1 MTLRVSELS
10 VEAAGRTLVDRL
22 TLDVAAGRVV
32 GLVGPNG
39 SGKSTALRCVYRALR
54 PTSGA
59 VLLDGTDLAS
69 VPLRD
74 SARSIAALTQE
85 SHTELDFTVAEV
97 VALGRTPHTRGNG
110 PLTDR
115 ERELCRAAMERLDV
129 AHLADRSVLTLSGG
143 ERQRVLVARALVQ
156 EPRVLVLDEPTN
168 HLDVRH
174 QVRLLSFLRG
184 AELTVVTALHDLNL
198 AAAVC
203 HRIAVLNHGSLVAS
217 GDPAEVLTAALVR
230 EVFGVHATVVRHP
243 RTGVPQLL
251 YDFDEYDFDGLDAN
265 NAPNDRTDMNAET
278 SSPSAGAAPEGMR

>member
-1 MTLRVSELS
+1 MTLRLRELS
-10 VEAAGRTLVDRL
+10 VQAAGRTLVDRL
-22 TLDVAAGRVV
+22 SLDVAAGRMV

-69 VPLRD
+69 VPLRE

-97 VALGRTPHTRGNG
+97 IALGRTPHSRGNG
-110 PLTDR
+110 PLTGR
-115 ERELCRAAMERLDV
+115 ERELCRTAMDRLDV
-129 AHLADRSVLTLSGG
+129 AHLADRSVLTISGG

-184 AELTVVTALHDLNL
+184 AELTVLTALHDLNL

-203 HRIAVLNHGSLVAS
+203 DRIAVLSHGCLVAS
-217 GDPAEVLTAALVR
+217 GAPAEVLTPELVR
-230 EVFGVHATVVRHP
+230 EVFGVDATVVRHP
-243 RTGVPQLL
+243 RTGTPQLL
-251 YDFDEYDFDGLDAN
+251 YDFVPFD
-265 NAPNDRTDMNAET
+265 T
-278 SSPSAGAAPEGMR
+278 SSPSPGAVQEGTR

>member
-1 MTLRVSELS
+1 MVLSLRDLS
-10 VEAAGRTLVDRL
+10 VEAAGRALVDRL
-22 TLDVAAGRVV
+22 NIDVAVGSIV

-39 SGKSTALRCVYRALR
+39 SGKSTALRCVYRALK

-69 VPLRD
+69 LKLRD

-97 VALGRTPHTRGNG
+97 VALGRAPHARGNH
-110 PLTDR
+110 PPTAR
-115 ERELCRAAMERLDV
+115 ERSLCRQAMDRLDV

-174 QVRLLSFLRG
+174 QVELLSFLRSS
-184 AELTVVTALHDLNL
+184 ELTVLTALHDLNL
-198 AAAVC
+198 AAQVC
-203 HRIAVLNHGSLVAS
+203 DRIAVLGSGCLVSS
-217 GDPAEVLTAALVR
+217 GDPAEVLTPELVR
-230 EVFGVHATVVRHP
+230 KVFGVDATVVPHP
-243 RTGVPQLL
+243 RTGTPQLL
-251 YDFDEYDFDGLDAN
+251 YDL
-265 NAPNDRTDMNAET
+265 
-278 SSPSAGAAPEGMR
+278 AAPPPAGLPAPADASRKGPHS